1 LQFPKKGAGDVSA
14 TVNGVPATIRI
25 GNASA
30 YAKSGEIETNGYLIR
45 ERNSNDF
52 AEFGPGRPDDLLGG
66 AYWISFAAGFN
77 PFEFDGN
84 LEFEFIDETCPTPNP
99 LREPRNPKA
108 EAARLAGFKNWAAT
122 KAGGILA
129 PKARPYDSTDPYFEA
144 KVGADWDSAIIENY
158 ARIEAA
164 VIAEIEAAEA
174 AEEAKIAAEAIEAY
188 RRAKAATTLADGTDD
203 GLTPEIRKDLAD
215 AESEISAIEAT
226 GVTIGEILADPD
238 REAKYGKRRK

>member
-1 LQFPKKGAGDVSA
+1 MAYLLLVEPSPVVAGIRAGYALAGFGTSESARLQFPKKGAGDVSA

-52 AEFGPGRPDDLLGG
+52 AEYGPGRPDDLLGG

-77 PFEFDGN
+77 PFDFDGT
-84 LEFEFIDETCPTPNP
+84 LAFEFIDETCPTPNP

-129 PKARPYDSTDPYFEA
+129 PRTNRYDTSDEYFEA
-144 KVGADWDSAIIENY
+144 KVSADWDSAILEG
-158 ARIEAA
+158 ADREEEFERKAEAA
-164 VIAEIEAAEA
+164 KVA
-174 AEEAKIAAEAIEAY
+174 AEEAKIAAEAIEAF
-188 RRAKAATTLADGTDD
+188 RKAKEAKAAKA
-203 GLTPEIRKDLAD
+203 
-215 AESEISAIEAT
+215 
-226 GVTIGEILADPD
+226 
-238 REAKYGKRRK
+238 AK